1 MRLVYIAIGWAIGI
15 FLASQLPNFAPSA
28 WLFMALGFGLL
39 AYANRMRY
47 GWRWLMITLIALSL
61 GAWRYASSPHT
72 TDIAQY
78 NQQGQIGI
86 SVIGEV
92 IALPD
97 MRDDRQQIRLNTIQ
111 VVRGDIVT
119 ETSGQILVILPPNA
133 DVRYGDML
141 KVTGELLTPQ
151 TFDSFSYADFLA
163 RTGVYS
169 IMEKTSFQVLSRG
182 GGSPIIHTLADIRA
196 FVDKTIATALPEPAS
211 GLLIG
216 ILLGDERHIAP
227 ELRESFQITGTS
239 HIIAVSGFNM
249 VIVASVVQHLL
260 MWLIPNRRW
269 ASLWLALLVM
279 GIYTALTGAN
289 AAILRAALMTSLLLI
304 GKTLN
309 RNTYVPAS
317 LAFVVMVM
325 SLVTPTV
332 FWDVSFQLSFAAVL
346 GLSVFVTPLQRAFNS
361 GVRQIFPQSAAHSLS
376 NWLTEPLIVTLAAQ
390 ITTTPIIL
398 ANFGTFSLV
407 AIPVNLLV
415 IPVQSYLLIL
425 GILAVGMAWLPMVSM
440 ALFWLAYLLLGWT
453 IGIVRLF
460 AQLPFADVEWRL
472 DPRLALVLYICLIGV
487 IMMTALQSRLW
498 KGFLDTLRSKF
509 LRSISFFGA
518 VGALVILGGGIISQP
533 DGKLH
538 VWFLTIGHNNAVL
551 IQTPSGAHILV
562 DGGSYPSQLLTAL
575 GDKLPFDDQ
584 TIEMLIIT
592 QPDDF
597 DTRAL
602 TSVLDR
608 YQVGITLWHGQP
620 SLSDVQIEL
629 DKRLREYE
637 RVVVA
642 DGYSAILN
650 DGTKIEVLHPIKNAE
665 LSPDYDDNTLVIR
678 LSYGDISFL
687 LTGDLSQEAQT
698 DILTR
703 GVYAPS
709 TVMQLPKHAGARTLD
724 SDFLAMVAPSVVVVH
739 ADPANRLGDPNED
752 TLSLLGDIP
761 LWRTDTQGVIHFW
774 TDGKKLWAQ
783 ASK

>member
-1 MRLVYIAIGWAIGI
+1 MRLVYIAIGWTIGI
-15 FLASQLPNFAPSA
+15 FFASQLPNFAPSA
-28 WLFMALGFGLL
+28 WLIMAFGFGLL

-47 GWRWLMITLIALSL
+47 GWRWLMISLVALSL
-61 GAWRYASSPHT
+61 GAWRYAGSPHT

-119 ETSGQILVILPPNA
+119 ETSGEILAVLPPNA

-163 RTGVYS
+163 RTGIYS
-169 IMEKTSFQVLSRG
+169 VMEKTSVQVLSRG

-196 FVDKTIATALPEPAS
+196 FVDKTVISALPQPAA

-249 VIVASVVQHLL
+249 VIVASVVQQLL
-260 MWLIPNRRW
+260 MWLMPNRRW
-269 ASLWLALLVM
+269 AVLWLALLVM

-361 GVRQIFPQSAAHSLS
+361 GVRQIFPQSAAQSLS

-425 GILAVGMAWLPMVSM
+425 GILAVGISGIIPIIGQAF
-440 ALFWLAYLLLGWT
+440 FWLAYLLLGWT

-487 IMMTALQSRLW
+487 IMMTALQSRMW
-498 KGFLDTLRSKF
+498 KGFIDTLQSKF
-509 LRSISFFGA
+509 MRSISFFGA
-518 VGALVILGGGIISQP
+518 IGALLIMGGGIISQP

-538 VWFLTIGHNNAVL
+538 VWFLTMGHNNAVL
-551 IQTPSGAHILV
+551 IQTAGGAHILV

-584 TIEMLIIT
+584 NIEMLIIT

-602 TSVLDR
+602 LSVLDR
-608 YQVGITLWHGQP
+608 YEVGITLWHGQE
-620 SLSDVQIEL
+620 SLSDV
-629 DKRLREYE
+629 
-637 RVVVA
+637 
-642 DGYSAILN
+642 
-650 DGTKIEVLHPIKNAE
+650 
-665 LSPDYDDNTLVIR
+665 
-678 LSYGDISFL
+678 
-687 LTGDLSQEAQT
+687 
-698 DILTR
+698 
-703 GVYAPS
+703 
-709 TVMQLPKHAGARTLD
+709 
-724 SDFLAMVAPSVVVVH
+724 
-739 ADPANRLGDPNED
+739 
-752 TLSLLGDIP
+752 
-761 LWRTDTQGVIHFW
+761 
-774 TDGKKLWAQ
+774 
-783 ASK
+783 